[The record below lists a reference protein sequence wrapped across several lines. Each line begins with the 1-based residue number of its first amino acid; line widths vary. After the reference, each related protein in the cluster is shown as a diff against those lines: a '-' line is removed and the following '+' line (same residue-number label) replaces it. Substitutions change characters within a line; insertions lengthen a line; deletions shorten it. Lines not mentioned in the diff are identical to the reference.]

1 MTSTFSHTAN
11 LPPSEEPACSC
22 QCISEDESSSSSD
35 DDAEVQNAFDE
46 FISQNHLSQ
55 SQSLSNDDISIESDM
70 EEPENKRGTKKCMNF
85 VVSCLLVG

>member
-22 QCISEDESSSSSD
+22 QCISEDESSSSD

-46 FISQNHLSQ
+46 FIAQNRLSQ
-55 SQSLSNDDISIESDM
+55 SQSLSNDDKSIKSDT
-70 EEPENKRGTKKCMNF
+70 EEPENKQGTKKCMNF
-85 VVSCLLVG
+85 VVSCLQVG